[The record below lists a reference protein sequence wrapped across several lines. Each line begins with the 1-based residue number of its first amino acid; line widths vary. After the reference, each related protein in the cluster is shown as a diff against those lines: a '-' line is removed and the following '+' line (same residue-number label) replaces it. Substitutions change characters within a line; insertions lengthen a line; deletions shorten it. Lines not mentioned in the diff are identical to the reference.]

1 MKLSIKLKLAGAF
14 GLVISMS
21 MAAGG
26 IAYVKMTSIDETYTN
41 LIDLHAKRAVLVE
54 NMKQKLLATTAL
66 QGRMILESTDAGV
79 AQLHADTLKE
89 RVAAGEIFQTV
100 YGMSTTD
107 EGRKVLDKMKAAFD
121 QLAATQDQVAKFS
134 LLNSAVHATRVLNE
148 EGAPAREA
156 MEASLTRFADGLE
169 AGGRSSALLAVERF
183 RTRMVVARN
192 DMRDFLLADS
202 MVDVERRATALSE
215 SLQALRREKEALRQI
230 AAEAGLAASFD
241 SIGEPFERW
250 LHAQDKAIAV
260 GRAGGNI
267 QAFALLNGDG
277 KKALQEA
284 EAILNAY
291 ADRTRGQMDES
302 NVAASEE
309 VEHAKLLLLILL
321 LGSLAVAVAAASW
334 IAISISRGLTRAVGL
349 ANAVAIGDLGQ
360 QVQATTNDEIKD
372 LIDALNQMTGNL
384 NATARVADEI
394 AQGNL
399 TVQSKRLSEKDTL
412 GIALETML
420 EKLRSIVDDAAAA
433 ARNVAA
439 GSQELSAS
447 AEQLSQGAT
456 EQASAAEEASS
467 SMEQMASN
475 IKQNAEN
482 AGQTEKIARQSSK
495 DAQASGEAV
504 GRAVSAMQT
513 IAEKITIVQEI
524 ARQTDLLALNAA
536 VEAARAGEH
545 GKGFAVVASEV
556 RKLAERSQAAAE
568 EISTLSSETVN
579 VAREAGEMLTRLVP
593 DIKRTAEL
601 VEEITAAC
609 REQDV
614 GADQINQAIQQLDQV
629 TQQNAAAS
637 EQMSSTSEE
646 LAAQAEQLQA
656 NLAYFRVDAKATS
669 SAPGTVVT
677 AAAPRKPQPHAAH
690 APAARTA
697 APKAQAPARPTAAAA
712 AKAKKRP
719 AAGHGNGHAP
729 GNGHAGG
736 GFALDMAA
744 ADDSLDAEF
753 QRG

>member
-26 IAYVKMTSIDETYTN
+26 IAYVKMTSIDETYSN
-41 LIDLHAKRAVLVE
+41 LIEVHAKRAVLVE
-54 NMKQKLLATTAL
+54 NLKQELLDTTIL
-66 QGRMILESTDAGV
+66 QGNLIMENTDAGV
-79 AQLHADTLKE
+79 AQYWAALVKQRAAAD
-89 RVAAGEIFQTV
+89 EIFQTV
-100 YGMSTTD
+100 YGMATE
-107 EGRKVLDKMKAAFD
+107 EGKKILDKFKAALD
-121 QLAATQDQVAKFS
+121 HQAAIQDKVGSFAR
-134 LLNSAVHATRVLNE
+134 LNSVSHATKVLNE
-148 EGAPAREA
+148 EGNPALEA
-156 MEASLTRFADGLE
+156 MKAEMKRLAEALKAADKP
-169 AGGRSSALLAVERF
+169 SALLTLEHF
-183 RTRMVVARN
+183 RTSVEAARN
-192 DMRDFLLADS
+192 DMGEFLLADN
-202 MVDVERRATALSE
+202 MTDLERRATAVSE
-215 SLQALRREKEALRQI
+215 SLRELRRDLDALREF
-230 AAEAGLAASFD
+230 AADAGLGAVAENL
-241 SIGEPFERW
+241 GGPFERW
-250 LHAQDKAIAV
+250 TRAQEKAIVHA
-260 GRAGGNI
+260 REGGNI
-267 QAFALLNGDG
+267 QALTLLTGEG
-277 KKALQEA
+277 RKSLEEVEVA
-284 EAILNAY
+284 LNAY
-291 ADRTRGQMDES
+291 AERTKQIMDET
-302 NVAASEE
+302 NARASEE
-309 VEHAKLLLLILL
+309 AAGAKLLLLTLL
-321 LGSLAVAVAAASW
+321 LGSMAIAVGAACW
-334 IAISISRGLTRAVGL
+334 IAISISRNLSRAVGL

-372 LIDALNQMTGNL
+372 VIDALNQMTGNL
-384 NATARVADEI
+384 NATAKVADEI

-399 TVQSKRLSEKDTL
+399 TVQSKRLSDKDTL

-420 EKLRSIVDDAAAA
+420 EKLKTIVDDASAA

-504 GRAVSAMQT
+504 GRAVTAMQT

-568 EISTLSSETVN
+568 EISTLSSETVS

-656 NLAYFRVDAKATS
+656 NLAYFRVDAKLTPSVAPTTTVAT
-669 SAPGTVVT
+669 V
-677 AAAPRKPQPHAAH
+677 RKPQPRPAHQPAAASAGKAHAAV
-690 APAARTA
+690 
-697 APKAQAPARPTAAAA
+697 RPAAAA
-712 AKAKKRP
+712 APVAKAKKRP
-719 AAGHGNGHAP
+719 AAGHGNGH
-729 GNGHAGG
+729 GNGHANG

-744 ADDSLDAEF
+744 AEDSLDAEF

>member
-26 IAYVKMTSIDETYTN
+26 IAYVKMTSIDETYSN
-41 LIDLHAKRAVLVE
+41 LIEVHAKRAVLVE
-54 NMKQKLLATTAL
+54 NLKQEMLNTAIL
-66 QGRMILESTDAGV
+66 QGNMILENSDAGI
-79 AQLHADTLKE
+79 AQYWASLLEHRAETN
-89 RVAAGEIFQTV
+89 EIFQTV
-100 YGMSTTD
+100 YGMATED
-107 EGRKVLDKMKAAFD
+107 GKKILDKFKASLD
-121 QLAATQDQVAKFS
+121 RQVVIQDQVGGFARM
-134 LLNSAVHATRVLNE
+134 NSAVRAAKVMNE
-148 EGAPAREA
+148 EARPETEA
-156 MEASLTRFADGLE
+156 VKAGLGRLADDLKRAE
-169 AGGRSSALLAVERF
+169 QANALLSLERL
-183 RTRMVVARN
+183 RTTLEMARN
-192 DMRDFLLADS
+192 DVKELFIADT
-202 MVDVERRATALSE
+202 MTDLERRTAGLNE
-215 SLQALRREKEALRQI
+215 TLQRLRGDREMLRQLV
-230 AAEAGLAASFD
+230 ADAGLTAAF
-241 SIGEPFERW
+241 EPLNASLERW
-250 LHAQDKAIAV
+250 LKVVEKVIGVA
-260 GRAGGNI
+260 REGGNI
-267 QAFALLNGDG
+267 QATVLLTGEG
-277 KKALQEA
+277 KKSL
-284 EAILNAY
+284 
-291 ADRTRGQMDES
+291 
-302 NVAASEE
+302 EE
-309 VEHAKLLLLILL
+309 VEAAIEVYAERTQQVMAETSAAATAEAEGAKLLLLALL
-321 LGSLAVAVAAASW
+321 LGSLVIAVGAASW

-360 QVQATTNDEIKD
+360 QVTATTNDEIKD

-384 NATARVADEI
+384 NATAKVADEI

-420 EKLRSIVDDAAAA
+420 EKLKTIVDDAAAA

-504 GRAVSAMQT
+504 GRVVSAMQT

-656 NLAYFRVDAKATS
+656 NLAYFRVDAKAAS
-669 SAPGTVVT
+669 SAPATLV
-677 AAAPRKPQPHAAH
+677 APAAPRKPQPHAQH
-690 APAARTA
+690 APAARAA

-719 AAGHGNGHAP
+719 AASHGNGHAP

>member
-26 IAYVKMTSIDETYTN
+26 IAYVKMTSIDETYSN
-41 LIDLHAKRAVLVE
+41 LIEVHAKRAVLVE
-54 NMKQKLLATTAL
+54 NLKQELLSTTIL
-66 QGRMILESTDAGV
+66 QGNLVMENTDAGV
-79 AQLHADTLKE
+79 AQYWDALIKRRASAE
-89 RVAAGEIFQTV
+89 AIFQSV
-100 YGMSTTD
+100 YGMATD
-107 EGRKVLDKMKAAFD
+107 EGKKILDKFKAALD
-121 QLAATQDQVAKFS
+121 HQTAIQDRVGSFAR
-134 LLNSAVHATRVLNE
+134 LNSVAHATKVLNE
-148 EGAPAREA
+148 EGKPALEA
-156 MEASLTRFADGLE
+156 MNADIKRLAEALAAADRPSTLLSL
-169 AGGRSSALLAVERF
+169 ERF
-183 RTRMVVARN
+183 RTSVEAARN
-192 DMRDFLLADS
+192 EMREFLLADN
-202 MVDVERRATALSE
+202 MTDLERRVTALSE
-215 SLQALRREKEALRQI
+215 VLRELRRDRDALREL
-230 AAEAGLAASFD
+230 AAGAGLGALVEN
-241 SIGEPFERW
+241 IGEPFERW
-250 LHAQDKAIAV
+250 ARAQEQAIAHA
-260 GRAGGNI
+260 REGGNI
-267 QAFALLNGDG
+267 QALTLLTSEGR
-277 KKALQEA
+277 KSLEEVEA
-284 EAILNAY
+284 ALNAY
-291 ADRTRGQMDES
+291 AERTRQVMDET
-302 NVAASEE
+302 NAQASEE
-309 VEHAKLLLLILL
+309 AAGAKLLLLILL
-321 LGSLAVAVAAASW
+321 LGSLAIAVAAASW
-334 IAISISRGLTRAVGL
+334 IAISISRGLSRAVGL

-420 EKLRSIVDDAAAA
+420 EKLKTIVDDAAAA

-656 NLAYFRVDAKATS
+656 NLAYFRVDAKAAS
-669 SAPGTVVT
+669 SAPVAVAAP
-677 AAAPRKPQPHAAH
+677 AAARKPQPHSVH

-719 AAGHGNGHAP
+719 AASHGNGHAP

>member
-41 LIDLHAKRAVLVE
+41 LIQVAAKRSVLAE
-54 NMKQKLLATTAL
+54 NLKQHLLSTTILQSNMIMENADAGIAQYWATLTKERLATEETFQKLYGLSATEEGKKLL
-66 QGRMILESTDAGV
+66 Q
-79 AQLHADTLKE
+79 K
-89 RVAAGEIFQTV
+89 F
-100 YGMSTTD
+100 
-107 EGRKVLDKMKAAFD
+107 KAAFD
-121 QLAATQDQVAKFS
+121 RQVAIQDQVASFARM
-134 LLNSAVHATRVLNE
+134 NSVVHANKVLAD
-148 EGAPAREA
+148 EGKPALDA
-156 MEASLTRFADGLE
+156 AAASLNRLVDE
-169 AGGRSSALLAVERF
+169 VKGGERGGALLAFERL
-183 RTRMVVARN
+183 RTEMAATRN
-192 DMRDFLLADS
+192 EMREFLLADT
-202 MVDVERRATALSE
+202 MADLEQRALSLTE
-215 SLQALRREKEALRQI
+215 TVQRLRRDREALRQVV
-230 AAEAGLAASFD
+230 AEAGLATSFELFA
-241 SIGEPFERW
+241 EPFERW
-250 LHAQDKAIAV
+250 LKAQEHAIAV
-260 GRAGGNI
+260 GREGGNV
-267 QAFALLNGDG
+267 QSLSLLTGEG
-277 KKALQEA
+277 KKALDEVESA
-284 EAILNAY
+284 LNAY
-291 ADRTRGQMDES
+291 GELQRQYMDSESAAATAEADG
-302 NVAASEE
+302 
-309 VEHAKLLLLILL
+309 AKLLLLILL
-321 LGSLAVAVAAASW
+321 LGSLAIAVGAASW
-334 IAISISRGLTRAVGL
+334 IAISISRNLSRAVGL
-349 ANAVAIGDLGQ
+349 ANAVASGDLGQ

-384 NATARVADEI
+384 NATAKVADEI

-399 TVQSKRLSEKDTL
+399 TVQSKRLSDKDTL

-420 EKLRSIVDDAAAA
+420 DKLRSIVDDAAAA

-656 NLAYFRVDAKATS
+656 NLAYFRVDAKLTPS
-669 SAPGTVVT
+669 VTPTTTVVSARKPQARPTHPQAATHAAKAPASARPTT
-677 AAAPRKPQPHAAH
+677 AAATGP
-690 APAARTA
+690 
-697 APKAQAPARPTAAAA
+697 
-712 AKAKKRP
+712 KAKKRP
-719 AAGHGNGHAP
+719 ALAHGNGHGNGHA
-729 GNGHAGG
+729 GN

-744 ADDSLDAEF
+744 AEDSLDAEF

>member
-26 IAYVKMTSIDETYTN
+26 IAYVKMTALNETTDT
-41 LIDLHAKRAVLVE
+41 LVHVVAKRMFLAHEISEATLASAIAEKNVIMESTQAGIAAYANDLVKHRERAQEAYGSVYGLASEQGKKILEKFKSYFDKKAVLQDKVIE
-54 NMKQKLLATTAL
+54 FAKMNSNFEAL
-66 QGRMILESTDAGV
+66 
-79 AQLHADTLKE
+79 
-89 RVAAGEIFQTV
+89 
-100 YGMSTTD
+100 
-107 EGRKVLDKMKAAFD
+107 KVLKD
-121 QLAATQDQVAKFS
+121 
-134 LLNSAVHATRVLNE
+134 
-148 EGAPAREA
+148 EGAPAYEA
-156 MEASLTRFADGLE
+156 AHAALERLSADATGTKSEGILLSLEQLKTSIERTRNEMKEFVLADG
-169 AGGRSSALLAVERF
+169 
-183 RTRMVVARN
+183 
-192 DMRDFLLADS
+192 
-202 MVDVERRATALSE
+202 MVDLERRAGALTT
-215 SLQALRREKEALRQI
+215 SLQTLRRDKDTLHRRLVD
-230 AAEAGLAASFD
+230 AGLAAASD
-241 SIGEPFERW
+241 ALSDALDRW
-250 LHAQDKAIAV
+250 LTAQDKAVTIN
-260 GRAGGNI
+260 RQGGNI
-267 QAFALLNGDG
+267 QALTISNGEGRQVREEMEAALGEYMKLGQQRLDEDS
-277 KKALQEA
+277 AAAAA
-284 EAILNAY
+284 EA
-291 ADRTRGQMDES
+291 
-302 NVAASEE
+302 AS
-309 VEHAKLLLLILL
+309 AKLLLLILL
-321 LGSLAVAVAAASW
+321 LGSLAIAVGAAAW

-349 ANAVAIGDLGQ
+349 ANAVAMGDLGQ

-420 EKLRSIVDDAAAA
+420 EKLRAIVNDAAAA

-504 GRAVSAMQT
+504 GRAVTAMQT

-637 EQMSSTSEE
+637 EEMSSTSEE

-656 NLAYFRVDAKATS
+656 NLAYFRVDAKAA
-669 SAPGTVVT
+669 APAPVAAGAP
-677 AAAPRKPQPHAAH
+677 AAARKPQQHPVH
-690 APAARTA
+690 APAAKA
-697 APKAQAPARPTAAAA
+697 ATKAQAVARPAAAATAA

-719 AAGHGNGHAP
+719 AGGYAH

-744 ADDSLDAEF
+744 AAEDSLDAEF